1 MTRRA
6 NDDAAAVAGADI
18 VLHALTDVAGVLL
31 ATSRPAEV
39 DLPARREGEAAS
51 TAGVTAYP
59 GRMVRVT
66 QRRRVTR
73 LTAEGEV
80 RERADV
86 LAGEEPLEIR
96 VDGTPLSVT
105 MRTPGHDFEMVVG
118 FLHGE
123 GVLRGWEDVAQI
135 DYRSGIGADG
145 QRDYNVVDLTLAEG
159 VAPPDVSLERH
170 VYTSSSCGVCGTS
183 SIEAVRRTGRH
194 DLTID
199 DRAHPLAELL
209 ALPDRLRE
217 EQTIFDRTGG
227 VHAAGLFVPSPEG
240 LVLACLREDVGRHN
254 AVDKVVGWA
263 LRERGMPL
271 RGAVLQVSG
280 RASFELVQKAAT
292 AGVPVLSAVSAPS
305 SLAAELAEESGM
317 TLVGF
322 NRGRSLNVYTG
333 RHRVGG

>member
-1 MTRRA
+1 
-6 NDDAAAVAGADI
+6 
-18 VLHALTDVAGVLL
+18 
-31 ATSRPAEV
+31 
-39 DLPARREGEAAS
+39 
-51 TAGVTAYP
+51 
-59 GRMVRVT
+59 MVKVT

-73 LTAEGEV
+73 LSADGGV

-96 VDGTPLSVT
+96 VGGRSLSVT
-105 MRTPGHDFEMVVG
+105 MRTPGDDFDMAVG

-123 GVLRGWEDVAQI
+123 GLLVGWEDVAQI

-159 VAPPDVSLERH
+159 VPPPDASLERH

-183 SIEAVRRTGRH
+183 SIEAVRRVGRH
-194 DLTID
+194 DLVD
-199 DRAHPLAELL
+199 DDEAHPLAELL

-217 EQTIFDRTGG
+217 GQTVFDRTGG
-227 VHAAGLFVPSPEG
+227 VHAAGLFLPGDEG
-240 LVLACLREDVGRHN
+240 LGLACLREDVGRHN

-263 LRERGMPL
+263 IRERGMPL

-280 RASFELVQKAAT
+280 RASFELVQKAAM
-292 AGVPVLSAVSAPS
+292 AGIPTLSAVSAPS
-305 SLAAELAEESGM
+305 SLAAELAEDLGM

-322 NRGRSLNVYTG
+322 NRGSSLNVYTG
-333 RHRVGG
+333 RQRVR